1 VPDARRTF
9 ASLLIPVLA
18 VLAVLVSSAAVKAG
32 QEMKGLPF
40 VADGDTL
47 GFSERRIRLYG
58 IDAPE
63 AEQTCLMLGQDAP
76 IGQWATK
83 TLRRLIGRETIT
95 CFPIGRGHGEHLVAR
110 CRSPKVGDLSRA
122 MVAAG
127 FAWDY
132 KKQSHGIY
140 SDVQVEAFKNRLGI
154 WAGEAPCLPPWEWR
168 RR

>member
-1 VPDARRTF
+1 MRDASRKSAFR
-9 ASLLIPVLA
+9 LIPVLVIMA
-18 VLAVLVSSAAVKAG
+18 LFMPVTADAG
-32 QEMKGLPF
+32 KELTGLPF

-47 GFSERRIRLYG
+47 GFAERRVRLYG

-63 AEQTCLMLGQDAP
+63 AEQTCIMLGQDAP

-83 TLRRLIGRETIT
+83 TLRRLIGRETVT
-95 CFPIGRGHGEHLVAR
+95 CYPLGRSQGQHMVAR
-110 CRSPKVGDLSRA
+110 CRTPKLGDISRA

-132 KKQSHGIY
+132 KKQSRGIY
-140 SDVQVEAFKNRLGI
+140 SDVQAQAFKGRLGI
-154 WAGEAPCLPPWEWR
+154 WAGGAPCMPPWEWR